1 MPGSSKDADLV
12 KMEVKDESDEDDM
25 DAVEAQEIKVPAEV
39 TELNENKDEIR
50 LFEEAAKAQAA
61 KLAELK
67 AESSSSSSN
76 GSAESTADKRL
87 NYLLRQS
94 EVFAHF
100 LGNEDASAGAG
111 RGGKRSSSSSSLK
124 TAAVNRRGRMKEEDE
139 DRRMMQMAQKGLNV
153 VRLTKQPR
161 NITGSMRAYQLEG
174 LNWMIKLHDNTR
186 PRQIWKVFAQDL
198 QEDICVPGC
207 ESLAWV
213 A

>member
-1 MPGSSKDADLV
+1 MVVLGVALAVVRTRASRKYAAVP
-12 KMEVKDESDEDDM
+12 SDEDDM

-39 TELNENKDEIR
+39 TELHENKDEIR

-139 DRRMMQMAQKGLNV
+139 DRRMMQMAQNMMSN
-153 VRLTKQPR
+153 PA
-161 NITGSMRAYQLEG
+161 MLEV
-174 LNWMIKLHDNTR
+174 D
-186 PRQIWKVFAQDL
+186 QQ
-198 QEDICVPGC
+198 
-207 ESLAWV
+207 
-213 A
+213 